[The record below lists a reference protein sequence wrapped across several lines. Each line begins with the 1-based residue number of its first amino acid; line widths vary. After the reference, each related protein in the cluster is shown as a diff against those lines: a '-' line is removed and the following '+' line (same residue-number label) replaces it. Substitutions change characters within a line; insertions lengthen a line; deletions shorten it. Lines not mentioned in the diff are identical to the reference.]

1 MKLGRYEVVVKGTLW
16 NKKSDT
22 FKWVLNVNAL
32 PETLAGMPVEIK
44 LPEAT
49 IRV

>member
-1 MKLGRYEVVVKGTLW
+1 
-16 NKKSDT
+16 
-22 FKWVLNVNAL
+22 VLNVDAL

-49 IRV
+49 IRVEVN